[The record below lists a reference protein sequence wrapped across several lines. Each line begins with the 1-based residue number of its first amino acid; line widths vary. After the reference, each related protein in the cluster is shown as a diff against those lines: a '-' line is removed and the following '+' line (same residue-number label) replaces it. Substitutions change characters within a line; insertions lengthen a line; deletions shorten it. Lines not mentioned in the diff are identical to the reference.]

1 MKSSKYVSLDGNDIN
16 LGSDMLLQIA
26 VSNNDKNVTV
36 RKSLFEQV
44 KGEHLITVSNA
55 MKSTRGDLLEYENKF
70 WIVTGSLFG
79 IIVCLII
86 IKDFLSIGSSSQ
98 LRNILA
104 QKVAKQSFNKNIWII
119 VAVKNKE
126 RKNRDKLGQIQ
137 DSK

>member
-104 QKVAKQSFNKNIWII
+104 QKVAKQSFNENIWII

>member
-44 KGEHLITVSNA
+44 IGEHLITVSNA
-55 MKSTRGDLLEYENKF
+55 MKSTRGYLLDYENKF

-86 IKDFLSIGSSSQ
+86 IKDFLSFGSSSQ

>member
-1 MKSSKYVSLDGNDIN
+1 
-16 LGSDMLLQIA
+16 MLLQIA

-86 IKDFLSIGSSSQ
+86 IKDFLSFGSSSQ

-104 QKVAKQSFNKNIWII
+104 QKVAKQSFNKNI
-119 VAVKNKE
+119 
-126 RKNRDKLGQIQ
+126 
-137 DSK
+137 

>member
-44 KGEHLITVSNA
+44 IGEHLITVSNA
-55 MKSTRGDLLEYENKF
+55 MKSTRGYLLDYENKL

>member
-86 IKDFLSIGSSSQ
+86 IKDFLSFGSSSQ